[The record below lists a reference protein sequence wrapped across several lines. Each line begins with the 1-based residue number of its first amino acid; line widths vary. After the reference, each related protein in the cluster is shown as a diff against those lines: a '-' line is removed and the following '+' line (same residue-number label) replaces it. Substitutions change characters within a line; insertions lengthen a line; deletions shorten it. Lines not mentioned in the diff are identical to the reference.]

1 VLVAVG
7 FREGLYELG
16 IEVKVAEG
24 GMVMVTVGEKVG
36 LMDGDTEG
44 FDGAIVG
51 QIEGLS
57 DVGE

>member
-1 VLVAVG
+1 M
-7 FREGLYELG
+7 
-16 IEVKVAEG
+16 EVEVAEG
-24 GMVMVTVGEKVG
+24 GMVIVTVGEKVG

-51 QIEGLS
+51 QSEGLS